1 MKHVFLLLTAMLFL
15 FISCGD
21 KKKTPEPDNDLKG
34 KAYKAFL
41 VETPDG
47 VKGYSVLDFES
58 NDEVINYVLL
68 DDEIDSS
75 SIQKRSY
82 ELDYPSLKIEDFTLE
97 VNEVYSEIK
106 WPDMGLV
113 YERFK

>member
-1 MKHVFLLLTAMLFL
+1 MRHVFLLLAPMLFWI
-15 FISCGD
+15 ISCGD
-21 KKKTPEPDNDLKG
+21 KNNPQPNNELRG

-41 VETPDG
+41 IETPDG

-82 ELDYPSLKIEDFTLE
+82 ELDHPSLKIEDFTLE
-97 VNEVYSEIK
+97 VNETYSEIK